1 MSTNEVVIIGKT
13 YTTLEDEG
21 GQQVI
26 EKTRYKRLIDGH
38 IWTESTV
45 IQLNDIEDIMGNT
58 GVEDE
63 IEKKQAAA
71 STWSMSY
78 SGSES
83 VDAAELDDDERD
95 ATGRQAKHH
104 RSTNTG
110 PPALTPKYNLGG
122 WGGQLFSPEVSIDEE
137 SAVHP
142 SEQNH
147 NTNTNKKKNLQRKR
161 RCIFLFL
168 YSFLII
174 TGIFAAAVMLKL
186 WLTNDS
192 TTNQAP
198 VENADASDELSDTSA
213 DKLDNVD
220 ADTTNGD
227 KSIEVGNTTEQEVDV
242 MKEDEVSDSTSVAE
256 EASTLAN
263 TAGNTEQ
270 EVDIVKDEEVSDST
284 NAVEEASNLADVE
297 EDAVAPC
304 IQLKITTEAD
314 KESTDLT
321 LWKLTRAGEGD
332 STITIGVA
340 DVLSPDGSN
349 NFEECVAPGVYT
361 FHISDS
367 GGNGLGERGKTGY
380 IINADGIDIGV
391 STWFFHDE
399 KMTFSLPLVED
410 DTNTGFCSDDFL
422 LVIKTDYNP
431 EETHWDVMNN
441 DTGETVL
448 RGGPYFLPQSIH
460 TQRACLSDGN
470 YTFTLH
476 DDGNDGVCCNDGKGF
491 FSLYKNGVQVVD
503 SNGQFGNKNS
513 ATFVLSSP

>member
-1 MSTNEVVIIGKT
+1 MSTNQVVIIGKT
-13 YTTLEDEG
+13 YTTTPEDEG
-21 GQQVI
+21 SQQII
-26 EKTRYKRLIDGH
+26 EKTRYKRLMDGH

-63 IEKKQAAA
+63 LEKKQAA
-71 STWSMSY
+71 STWSLSY

-83 VDAAELDDDERD
+83 VDAAELDDDLRD
-95 ATGRQAKHH
+95 TTVRQVMHH
-104 RSTNTG
+104 RSTNAG

-122 WGGQLFSPEVSIDEE
+122 WGGQLFSQAVSIDEE

-161 RCIFLFL
+161 RCMILFL

-198 VENADASDELSDTSA
+198 VENANASDELSDTTAA
-213 DKLDNVD
+213 DMLDNVD

-227 KSIEVGNTTEQEVDV
+227 ESIEVGNTTEKEVDIV
-242 MKEDEVSDSTSVAE
+242 KGEEVASVADE

-263 TAGNTEQ
+263 T
-270 EVDIVKDEEVSDST
+270 VKDKEVSDST
-284 NAVEEASNLADVE
+284 SAVEEASNLADDIE

-314 KESTDLT
+314 KESDDLT

-332 STITIGVA
+332 STITIGAA

-349 NFEECVAPGVYT
+349 YFNECVDPGVYT
-361 FHISDS
+361 FHITDS

-380 IINADGIDIGV
+380 IINADGIDFGV
-391 STWFFHDE
+391 SSWFFHDE

-410 DTNTGFCSDDFL
+410 DINTGFCSDDFL

-431 EETHWDVMNN
+431 EETQWDVRNN

-491 FSLYKNGVQVVD
+491 FSLYKNGVEVVD
-503 SNGQFGNKNS
+503 SSGQFGSKNS

>member
-1 MSTNEVVIIGKT
+1 MSTHEVVIIGKT

-21 GQQVI
+21 SQQII
-26 EKTRYKRLIDGH
+26 EKTRYKRVIDGH

-63 IEKKQAAA
+63 LEKKQAAA

-83 VDAAELDDDERD
+83 VELDGDQRDAA
-95 ATGRQAKHH
+95 GSGSSRQM
-104 RSTNTG
+104 STT
-110 PPALTPKYNLGG
+110 PTLTPKYSLGG
-122 WGGQLFSPEVSIDEE
+122 WGGQLFSQAVSIDEE

-142 SEQNH
+142 SVQNH

-161 RCIFLFL
+161 RCMFLFL

-192 TTNQAP
+192 TANQAP
-198 VENADASDELSDTSA
+198 VENEDVSGELSGTTAA
-213 DKLDNVD
+213 DILDKVD
-220 ADTTNGD
+220 ADTTNGAENV
-227 KSIEVGNTTEQEVDV
+227 EVGNIEQEADIVKEEEVASVLEASTNTAGNTEQAVDIV
-242 MKEDEVSDSTSVAE
+242 KDKEVSDLTSVVE

-263 TAGNTEQ
+263 TE
-270 EVDIVKDEEVSDST
+270 D
-284 NAVEEASNLADVE
+284 DVE
-297 EDAVAPC
+297 EEEVAPC

-332 STITIGVA
+332 STITIGAA
-340 DVLSPDGSN
+340 DVLSSDGSN
-349 NFEECVAPGVYT
+349 NFDECVDPGVYT

-380 IINADGIDIGV
+380 VITADGIDIGV

-399 KMTFSLPLVED
+399 KMTFSLPLVD
-410 DTNTGFCSDDFL
+410 DDINTGFCSDDFL

-431 EETHWDVMNN
+431 EETHWDVVNN

-448 RGGPYFLPQSIH
+448 QGGPYFLPQSIH

-491 FSLYKNGVQVVD
+491 FSLYKNGVEVVD

-513 ATFVLSSP
+513 ATFVLSPP